1 MQPELYR
8 WEEILAD
15 QLAPPPNAHVSV
27 LPSKNIILARTQPD
41 SSVNP
46 SCHAKTTSPSSPN
59 QESKNNT
66 NECAE
71 SPLFLSPFPQ
81 LGFFVFCINSLTVC
95 CCCCCRGRWWS
106 CCCLVLLLWDGFCE
120 ILSILAT
127 CLRCCCWSKH
137 SEGFL
142 STFVQ
147 KGLRCNCA
155 ESEWVCWTLKDW
167 EYNLLTDIRS
177 KGREELLLQQQEK
190 RGKEGWR
197 WWHLWVGARIA
208 AMPCSDVW
216 TLVTRWVQTKSLLQ
230 ATKKPIM
237 FQFSGCVWEYTDHNM
252 INFALDHKKSRSLP
266 LPTCC
271 L

>member
-1 MQPELYR
+1 MGFVKFCRLWLLVWGGAAEASIQ
-8 WEEILAD
+8 
-15 QLAPPPNAHVSV
+15 
-27 LPSKNIILARTQPD
+27 KD
-41 SSVNP
+41 S
-46 SCHAKTTSPSSPN
+46 
-59 QESKNNT
+59 
-66 NECAE
+66 
-71 SPLFLSPFPQ
+71 
-81 LGFFVFCINSLTVC
+81 
-95 CCCCCRGRWWS
+95 W
-106 CCCLVLLLWDGFCE
+106 VLLFRKDCGA
-120 ILSILAT
+120 IA
-127 CLRCCCWSKH
+127 
-137 SEGFL
+137 
-142 STFVQ
+142 
-147 KGLRCNCA
+147 A
-155 ESEWVCWTLKDW
+155 DSEWVCWTLKDW

-177 KGREELLLQQQEK
+177 KGREELVLLQQEK

-252 INFALDHKKSRSLP
+252 INFALDQKKCRSLP